1 MVYPYNA
8 IMGRGSI
15 NKFEAAIHGLYL
27 CMKISGPQGAI
38 TVYGNQQ
45 AARNIERDFVPGQR
59 KVNCLTAQHEVPK
72 ATRPIANEHEKAQLQ
87 SNDGTKTIPLEQATP
102 KQTVIIS
109 EDLTSHDEERLISC
123 LSKNKDVFAWSALD
137 LVGVSRTIIEHSLG
151 IDPSVRP
158 KKQRLRK
165 MSDEKIEAAKAEV
178 HRLLEAN
185 FIEPVAYPTC
195 LANVVIVQKKSGK
208 WRMCIDFTSLN
219 KACPKDNFPL
229 PRIDKIVDSAAGC
242 KVMSLLD
249 CFSGYHQI
257 YMKEEDKASTSFI
270 TPFGMYCFIRMPEGL
285 KNAGSTFPCLTK
297 TVLESQVG
305 RNIFTYVDDIVVAS
319 KSKDD
324 HLADLAEKFAN
335 MRDARLRLNPKKCVF
350 GVRQRKILGYLVSHR
365 GIEANPTKIQAI
377 INMMPPQ
384 SARDVQRLTGRLA
397 ALNRFISKSAERS
410 LPFLKM
416 LRGAKDFAWGPEQAV
431 AFASL
436 KQHLSELAIL
446 TSPNP
451 SLPLLLY
458 VAALPHAVNA
468 ALVQEQDREGT
479 TRQCPVYYVSEV
491 LTTSKCN
498 MTELEKIAYAVVM
511 VSRKLR
517 HYFEA
522 FKVRVTSDR
531 GLGELFRN
539 PEASVRIAKW
549 AAELSGYHITFEPR
563 TAIKSQVL
571 ADFIVD
577 WTGPITQPDTSAEK
591 VWTIHY
597 DGAWCHAGAGA
608 AAVITSPTG
617 VKHRY
622 ATCLSFALESDRCT
636 NNVAEYEVVILDIHK
651 LRALGVTTCIIRT
664 DSKVVAGQ
672 VEKDYIAKDPT
683 LMQYLAA
690 VRSLERQFKGFTL
703 QHVDRAKNEEAD
715 ALAKAAARG
724 EALPSDVFYHV
735 IGTPAVRSPEGLQIT
750 NDTEGH
756 RIVNLIMTEDWRAP
770 ITLFLQGY
778 YHPSDIN
785 EAKRLKHRSRDFA
798 LIEGQL
804 YKKGVSQP
812 MLKCVTETEGVQILR
827 EVHSGTCGSHA
838 GPRALAAKVIRQGFY
853 WPAMICAANRVT
865 RSCEACQKFFPRSGN
880 PSQFTKLIAHTWP
893 LQRWGLDIVGPLP
906 MAQGNLKLTFV
917 AVEYFTKWIEAR
929 VVSTITS

>member
-350 GVRQRKILGYLVSHR
+350 GVRQRKILGYLVSHC

-735 IGTPAVRSPEGLQIT
+735 IGTLAVRSLEGLQIT

-756 RIVNLIMTEDWRAP
+756 RIVNLIMTKDWWAP
-770 ITLFLQGY
+770 ITLFL
-778 YHPSDIN
+778 
-785 EAKRLKHRSRDFA
+785 
-798 LIEGQL
+798 
-804 YKKGVSQP
+804 
-812 MLKCVTETEGVQILR
+812 
-827 EVHSGTCGSHA
+827 
-838 GPRALAAKVIRQGFY
+838 
-853 WPAMICAANRVT
+853 
-865 RSCEACQKFFPRSGN
+865 
-880 PSQFTKLIAHTWP
+880 
-893 LQRWGLDIVGPLP
+893 
-906 MAQGNLKLTFV
+906 
-917 AVEYFTKWIEAR
+917 
-929 VVSTITS
+929 